1 MGVYIDDKLT
11 YVANGTSLNTSLPLN
26 PGSYNTVVEEW
37 DYCGGA
43 SFTPVAITIVNK
55 TGVWVTSPSNNATVG
70 SPVSYVATASTAGCA
85 KGVASMGV
93 YVNNQL
99 KFVSGG
105 ASLNTKL
112 SLSPGTY
119 NTVVE
124 EWDHCGGATFTPVK
138 ITVGGGN
145 VLSNLQA
152 SRGWIGYGEFPP
164 AYNICTSCGSGVT
177 YSMSQGI
184 KSPSMTGNSTQFNI
198 GGTAPYSD
206 VLWTN
211 PLIGQNSS
219 QGLADSGHTLLPNLH
234 NFTYDV
240 YFYGNNLGASQV
252 LEFDISE
259 YFEGKSFIWGH
270 QCRIAGGN
278 EWDIWDNISQKWVPT
293 GVACNPVNNS
303 WNHVTLQ
310 VQRTWDNWL
319 LFQSITLNG
328 VTSTINQY
336 YQPASAPSGWYGITV
351 NFQQDGNHQQSPYT
365 VWLDKFN
372 FMYW

>member
-1 MGVYIDDKLT
+1 
-11 YVANGTSLNTSLPLN
+11 
-26 PGSYNTVVEEW
+26 
-37 DYCGGA
+37 
-43 SFTPVAITIVNK
+43 
-55 TGVWVTSPSNNATVG
+55 
-70 SPVSYVATASTAGCA
+70 
-85 KGVASMGV
+85 MGV